1 MNNIF
6 KYIREYGE
14 FTFDEKK
21 VTEVDIL
28 IFSQIPY
35 LNFEGFCSPS
45 LDGTALSTLWE
56 DAKKINTGTLGIAQR
71 NAKKMLDML
80 STKRRYKDLV
90 LRDYVYYLQGGVQF
104 GAISVVVPNDYIYV
118 AFEGTD
124 GTIWGWKEDFELSY
138 TYPTGSQKMAA
149 DYLNNIIKFNGPK
162 VVVCG
167 HSKGGNLALVAAMNT
182 NFVKK
187 TRIEKIYS
195 FDGPG
200 LRREEFRSLNYKLIR
215 NKLVNI
221 IPNLSLV
228 GILLEQENVTVIKS
242 NGIGIYQHDVST
254 WTIDGDKLKRTVQDS
269 LSKTLDESIARW
281 LYKYNYEERKEII
294 EGIFSIL
301 EEANIKSIYD
311 IQENKIKSVY
321 AILKSSIDMSKET
334 RDVILDSMK
343 LLVSDVGN
351 DIVNDGKKMF
361 HDSIDKYFKD
371 RKEV

>member
-45 LDGTALSTLWE
+45 LDGTALSTLWG

-200 LRREEFRSLNYKLIR
+200 LRREEFRSLNYKLTR

-228 GILLEQENVTVIKS
+228 GVLLEQENVTVIKS

-254 WTIDGDKLKRTVQDS
+254 WTVDRDKLKRTIQES
-269 LSKTLDESIARW
+269 ISKTLDESISRW

-371 RKEV
+371 REEA

>member
-200 LRREEFRSLNYKLIR
+200 LRREEFRSLNYKLTR

-228 GILLEQENVTVIKS
+228 GVLLEQENVTVIKS

-254 WTIDGDKLKRTVQDS
+254 WTVDRDKLKRTVQDS
-269 LSKTLDESIARW
+269 LSKTLDESISRW

>member
-45 LDGTALSTLWE
+45 LDGTALSTLWG

-104 GAISVVVPNDYIYV
+104 GAISVLVPNDYIYV

-124 GTIWGWKEDFELSY
+124 GTIWGWKEDFELAY

-149 DYLNNIIKFNGPK
+149 DYLNNIIEFNGSK

-182 NFVKK
+182 KFMKK
-187 TRIEKIYS
+187 TKIEKIYS

>member
-90 LRDYVYYLQGGVQF
+90 LRDYVYYLQDGVQF

-200 LRREEFRSLNYKLIR
+200 LRREEFRSLNYKLTR

-228 GILLEQENVTVIKS
+228 GVLLEQENVTVIKS

>member
-200 LRREEFRSLNYKLIR
+200 LRREEFRSLNYKLTR

>member
-182 NFVKK
+182 KFMKK
-187 TRIEKIYS
+187 TKIEKIYS

-371 RKEV
+371 REEA

>member
-200 LRREEFRSLNYKLIR
+200 LRREEFRSLNYKLTR

-228 GILLEQENVTVIKS
+228 GVLLEQENVTVIKS
-242 NGIGIYQHDVST
+242 NGIGIYQHDAST

-294 EGIFSIL
+294 EGIFSVL

-311 IQENKIKSVY
+311 IQVNKIKSVY

-334 RDVILDSMK
+334 RDVILNSMK

-371 RKEV
+371 REEA

>member
-200 LRREEFRSLNYKLIR
+200 LRREEFRSLNYKLTR

-228 GILLEQENVTVIKS
+228 GVLLEQENVTVIKS

-254 WTIDGDKLKRTVQDS
+254 WTVDRDKLKRTIQES
-269 LSKTLDESIARW
+269 ISKTLDESISRW

>member
-200 LRREEFRSLNYKLIR
+200 LRREEFRSLNYKLTR

-228 GILLEQENVTVIKS
+228 GVLLEQENVTVIKS
-242 NGIGIYQHDVST
+242 NGIGIYQHDAST

>member
-90 LRDYVYYLQGGVQF
+90 LKDYVYYLQDGVQF

-149 DYLNNIIKFNGPK
+149 DYLNNIIEFNGSK

-200 LRREEFRSLNYKLIR
+200 LRREEFRSLNYKLTR

-228 GILLEQENVTVIKS
+228 GVLLEQENVTVIKS

-294 EGIFSIL
+294 EGIFSVL

-311 IQENKIKSVY
+311 IQVNKIKSVY

-334 RDVILDSMK
+334 RDVILNSMK

>member
-45 LDGTALSTLWE
+45 LDGTALSTLWG

-200 LRREEFRSLNYKLIR
+200 LRREEFRSLNYKLTR

-228 GILLEQENVTVIKS
+228 GVLLEQENVTVIKS

-254 WTIDGDKLKRTVQDS
+254 WTVDRDKLKRTIQES
-269 LSKTLDESIARW
+269 ISKTLDESISRW

>member
-45 LDGTALSTLWE
+45 LDGTALSILWE

-228 GILLEQENVTVIKS
+228 GVLLEQENVTVIKS

-254 WTIDGDKLKRTVQDS
+254 WTVDRDKLKRTVQDS

-294 EGIFSIL
+294 EGIFSVL

>member
-200 LRREEFRSLNYKLIR
+200 LRREEFRSLNYKLTR

-228 GILLEQENVTVIKS
+228 GVLLEQENVTVIKS
-242 NGIGIYQHDVST
+242 NGIGIYQHDAST

-294 EGIFSIL
+294 EGIFSVL